1 MTVLNTVSLLTFFE
15 ETVAQGIGPSG
26 VSGVSSGAQWVAAE
40 AGGTAIQIPHIAS
53 SLSTSSIETEE
64 VTPDQVRRR
73 IFETERSQE
82 ALSNTQFPFQSYLSG
97 LGSAI
102 ADGVTPTAT
111 ALSRVMQNA
120 LGGVSF
126 APTRTLA
133 GGGHTATVVNVDDAT
148 GLAVGQVIAWEDPAT
163 GLCHPRVIT
172 DVTALAVTLNT
183 ALPSTP
189 ADGALMRGGA
199 TLYIDE
205 DVIGDTSSNLGST
218 MSGCIQKG
226 ANGNAG
232 WEVNGCKLQLGGLTF
247 GRNEFPTVDFNVWS
261 ARHTDPSLGPDPTFP
276 TAVFPT
282 TQVMG
287 PDSSVIIEDAAS
299 TVLSTV
305 CNGSATVDPGVP
317 VVPLECMADNLDDM
331 EGYGLYSSAPAD
343 TLIELDVFPFDTSW
357 YVDKAAD
364 TNKQVAIIKH
374 ADSGNTFAFFA
385 QNCEIRTVVGGDGD
399 FTSSNLTLRAVEHN
413 PDTAT
418 TALERSKFRIYI
430 G

>member
-26 VSGVSSGAQWVAAE
+26 VSGVSTGAQWVAAE
-40 AGGTAIQIPHIAS
+40 AATTAFQVPHIAS

-64 VTPDQVRRR
+64 VTPDQVKRR

-82 ALSNTQFPFQSYLSG
+82 ALSNTQFPFQSFMTG
-97 LGSAI
+97 TGSAL
-102 ADGVTPTAT
+102 ADGVTATAT
-111 ALSRVMQNA
+111 SLSRLLLNA

-133 GGGHTATVVNVDDAT
+133 GGGHTTTVVNVDDAT
-148 GLAVGQVIAWEDPAT
+148 GLEVGQVISWEDSD

-172 DVTALAVTLNT
+172 DITVLAVTLNT
-183 ALPSTP
+183 ALPATP
-189 ADGALMRGGA
+189 VDTDLMRGGI
-199 TLYIDE
+199 TGYIDE

-218 MSGCIQKG
+218 LSGSIQKG

-232 WEVNGCKLQLGGLTF
+232 WEVNGCKVQLGTLTF
-247 GRNEFPTVDFNVWS
+247 GRNEFPLVDFSVWS
-261 ARHTDPSLGPDPTFP
+261 ARHTDPSLGPDPTYPTATFP
-276 TAVFPT
+276 TP
-282 TQVMG
+282 QVMG
-287 PDSSVIIEDAAS
+287 PDSSIIIEDAG
-299 TVLSTV
+299 TTTLSTV
-305 CNGSATVDPGVP
+305 CNGSATIDAGVP
-317 VVPLECMADNLDDM
+317 VVPLECMADNLGDM

-343 TLIELDVFPFDTSW
+343 TLLEVDVFPFDTSW

-364 TNKQVAIIKH
+364 TNKQVAVIKH